1 MGFESKRNTK
11 PSWEPGDADGTVGC
25 CKAHPY
31 WYFVLFRWAY
41 EKFRPYWLGFCGK
54 IVNGLMA
61 SLCFN
66 MLENYSDARQMP
78 EPHAYLRMCH
88 HGKLSLTKVTG
99 RAAEGGTVNCR
110 WFLPLVSVAKWWSQE
125 LACQKKRSSENT
137 ALFWLRKADNWAVTK
152 ETCFLLGF
160 FFFSFCKRKHKMC
173 YFIPSPFYNF
183 LFFCTDKLIC
193 ISTEFI
199 MPPFYCK
206 PLTENLFIQKKKKNP
221 VIFSH
226 VNKLME
232 FGLRV

>member
-1 MGFESKRNTK
+1 
-11 PSWEPGDADGTVGC
+11 
-25 CKAHPY
+25 
-31 WYFVLFRWAY
+31 
-41 EKFRPYWLGFCGK
+41 
-54 IVNGLMA
+54 
-61 SLCFN
+61 
-66 MLENYSDARQMP
+66 MP

-110 WFLPLVSVAKWWSQE
+110 WFLPLVSVAKRWSQE